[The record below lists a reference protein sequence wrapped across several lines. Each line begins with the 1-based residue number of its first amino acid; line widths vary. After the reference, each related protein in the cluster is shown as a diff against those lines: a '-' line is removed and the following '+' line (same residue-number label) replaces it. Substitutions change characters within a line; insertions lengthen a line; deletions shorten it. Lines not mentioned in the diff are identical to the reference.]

1 MLSENYKQA
10 LDAVLK
16 KYPSKRSAVIQ
27 ALYLAQEEHGYLTEE
42 VMREVAGLLD
52 MDPTEVLS
60 IAGFYTLLHEKPVG
74 KYVLHVCNDLP
85 CALRGADEF
94 LDHVCKRL
102 GVEPGETTEDGLFT
116 VEPVM
121 CIGACHRA
129 PVMQVNLEFHENM
142 TVEAVDELLEK
153 LRRTASDS
161 TSPQGASGVDS

>member
-1 MLSENYKQA
+1 MER
-10 LDAVLK
+10 
-16 KYPSKRSAVIQ
+16 YPSKRSAIIQ
-27 ALYLAQEEHGYLTEE
+27 ALYLAQRDNGYLTHE
-42 VMREVAGLLD
+42 VMREVAHLLE

-60 IAGFYTLLHEKPVG
+60 IAGFYTLLYDKPVG

-85 CALRGADEF
+85 CALRGADAF

-102 GVEPGETTEDGLFT
+102 GVQPGETTPDGLFT

-142 TVEAVDELLEK
+142 TPEAVDRLLEQLK
-153 LRRTASDS
+153 AQAGNGGER
-161 TSPQGASGVDS
+161 